1 MLEIERSFILKKT
14 FYDLKA
20 SASKTY
26 AGFLW
31 HILSPTVYVLIFY
44 VAFNS
49 GFTGRPSAFFS
60 FVVIG
65 VVVYRF
71 VILSLSEA
79 LTVIENNL
87 WLLKFY
93 DFPKILLFIS
103 RYLFAFVNFLF
114 FAVVALFIFFL
125 VNSFYLENLFLLLLI
140 IFLNIILVFSL
151 FIIFACLSPIIKD
164 ISVVWEVISMAILFC
179 SGVFV
184 DINKMPE
191 FIQNILWINPIA
203 IFIDFYR
210 RLLLYNTDLPT
221 FYLNYLILITLFL
234 SIVAY
239 FVYKKLNKLY
249 LKITW

>member
-1 MLEIERSFILKKT
+1 MLEIEKSFIFKKT

-31 HILSPTVYVLIFY
+31 HILSPTVYIIIFY
-44 VAFNS
+44 AAFNS
-49 GFTGRPSAFFS
+49 GFTGKPSAFFS

-65 VVVYRF
+65 VVVYRL

-114 FAVVALFIFFL
+114 FAIIAFVIFFFL
-125 VNSFYLENLFLLLLI
+125 NDFYLENIPMLLFI
-140 IFLNIILVFSL
+140 IFLNLLMVFSL
-151 FIIFACLSPIIKD
+151 FVIFASLSPIVKD
-164 ISVVWEVISMAILFC
+164 ISVVWEVLSMAILFC

-184 DINKMPE
+184 DINLMPE
-191 FIQNILWINPIA
+191 VIQNILWINPIA

-210 RLLLYNTDLPT
+210 RLLIYNIDLPT
-221 FYLNYLILITLFL
+221 FYLYYIIFANIFFAAMAFFTYIKF
-234 SIVAY
+234 
-239 FVYKKLNKLY
+239 NRLY

>member
-44 VAFNS
+44 IAFNS
-49 GFTGRPSAFFS
+49 GFSGRPSAFFS

-79 LTVIENNL
+79 LTVIDNNL

-114 FAVVALFIFFL
+114 FGIVAFTIFFVL
-125 VNSFYLENLFLLLLI
+125 NSFYYENIFMLILI
-140 IFLNIILVFSL
+140 IFLNIIMVFAL
-151 FIIFACLSPIIKD
+151 FVIFACLSPIVKD
-164 ISVVWEVISMAILFC
+164 IGVVWEVISMAILFC

-184 DINKMPE
+184 DINLMPKV
-191 FIQNILWINPIA
+191 IQNILWVNPIA

-210 RLLLYNTDLPT
+210 RILLYNTDLPI
-221 FYLNYLILITLFL
+221 FYLSYLIIITFLLSLIAWFTY
-234 SIVAY
+234 A
-239 FVYKKLNKLY
+239 KLNKLY